1 MNALP
6 SNAILEQEPKQLRRW
21 VAERLRAAILDGT
34 YLPGEWL
41 RQQRLAEDLGVSQ
54 MPVREALKELA
65 AEGLVEHLPYR
76 GVRVVSFSPE
86 DLLDLYAHR
95 AFLEGR
101 AAAIAAEHITTE
113 ELATLESLQAEMEQN
128 FAPQNVKTY
137 RELNRR
143 FHEVIFTASRREYL
157 IRTLSQMWA
166 AFPSMLFSNFAT
178 TATNPLTQR
187 DDTDIREHR
196 AIIAALRDHNPQASQ
211 QTMQSHINNTANQLL
226 AALRGEA

>member
-1 MNALP
+1 MHALP
-6 SNAILEQEPKQLRRW
+6 QNSTLQQEPKQLRHW

-101 AAAIAAEHITTE
+101 AAAVAAERITVE
-113 ELATLESLQAEMEQN
+113 EIAVLENLQTEMEQN

-143 FHEVIFTASRREYL
+143 FHECIFTASRREYL

-166 AFPSMLFSNFAT
+166 AFPSMLLSNFAT
-178 TATNPLTQR
+178 TAANPLTQR

-196 AIIAALRDHNPQASQ
+196 AIIAALRAHDSEAAQQA
-211 QTMQSHINNTANQLL
+211 MQNHINNTAQQLL
-226 AALRGEA
+226 AAVGGKA

>member
-1 MNALP
+1 MHALP
-6 SNAILEQEPKQLRRW
+6 QTSTLEQEPKQLRRW

-95 AFLEGR
+95 AYLEGR
-101 AAAIAAEHITTE
+101 AAAVAAEHITAE
-113 ELATLESLQAEMEQN
+113 ELAVLENLQAEMEQN

-143 FHEVIFTASRREYL
+143 FHELIFTASRREYL

-178 TATNPLTQR
+178 TAANPLTQR

-211 QTMQSHINNTANQLL
+211 QTMQSHINSTANQLL